1 MIKLTQLAKR
11 FENGLNA
18 VLNNSEIQFKIWAE
32 AGEHV
37 RAMRDEIGRAHV

>member
-18 VLNNSEIQFKIWAE
+18 VLNNPEIQFKIW
-32 AGEHV
+32 
-37 RAMRDEIGRAHV
+37 EIGRAHV